1 MKIVIVLVLMLGL
14 ACSKKEEKIP
24 RDIMLSKAMAYDPN
38 LKIVIPSNIKEG
50 VHCTDYGPGCI
61 GGHTV
66 IHKRLPLIVVEFAT
80 EADARNEAIRL
91 KQYYSKNWLFDD
103 VKNEPPLEK
112 FIIDVYQAVSP

>member
-1 MKIVIVLVLMLGL
+1 MKIVIVFFLILLS

-24 RDIMLSKAMAYDPN
+24 RDVMLSKAMTYDPE

-50 VHCTDYGPGCI
+50 VHCTDYGPGCV

-66 IHKRLPLIVVEFAT
+66 VHKNLPFIVVEFDS
-80 EADARNEAIRL
+80 EENARKEAIRV
-91 KQYYSKNWLFDD
+91 KQFYSKNWLFDD

-112 FIIDVYQAVSP
+112 FVVDVYQAVSP